1 LTDGFTTNAG
11 AATDIS
17 NVSSYTATGLAVDP
31 VLFRDNAEESVGYG
45 SGTFSGDAV
54 GSTATTT
61 YDPSVAAIDASAVDI
76 SSVLVGWTG
85 TYGTVDVLYNKTG
98 IFTASYSSVTG
109 LTGTTTTIRGLSSS
123 TKYYFRIRP
132 YSDTGYAGTDSSVAN
147 VTTKTSPSIS
157 KFQGYVSGSSSMVL
171 SWGVFTTAVVS
182 WSISNAVVQESGE
195 QTGLTGNTTTITG
208 LNNLGDYTLPS
219 RRRDTEQPERANPS
233 S

>member
-1 LTDGFTTNAG
+1 VGLTDGFTTNARRRRISVTYR
-11 AATDIS
+11 ATPQR
-17 NVSSYTATGLAVDP
+17 GLAVDP

-61 YDPSVAAIDASAVDI
+61 YDPSVAAIDAKCGGYFVGAG
-76 SSVLVGWTG
+76 GWTG
-85 TYGTVDVLYNKTG
+85 TYGTVDVLYNK

-132 YSDTGYAGTDSSVAN
+132 YSDTGYAGTDSSVA
-147 VTTKTSPSIS
+147 TSKTSPSIS

-171 SWGVFTTAVVS
+171 SWEFTTAVVS

-208 LNNLGDYTLPS
+208 LNNLGDYTLTITPS
-219 RRRDTEQPERANPS
+219 GYGTTETNPS
-233 S
+233 SS